1 MKSKLLSIMGWRLS
15 RIDRHLINVFS
26 SRLGSGGV
34 SDWVAAAKAQD
45 KSRPNRDDIEEQRSA
60 MVTKW
65 AEELGLN
72 PNFATTVIYAGIM
85 ESFRRQSKVTYEHL
99 SIIDLDVENINTE
112 KGYAFHRQELLR
124 LTEDVAPYYDEK
136 YGQQFGL
143 KVYLDFESE
152 KIKELLASIKKP
164 ALAVDLGCAT
174 GKIAFS
180 LSTQFQ
186 NVVGYDISSHMI
198 DRALLKNTEIGTKN
212 INFEIVDLD
221 VGIPLL
227 NNSVSV
233 VIMSMGT
240 ASDVRNIDNLLGEI
254 QRVLIPGG
262 KFLLSF
268 YNSESLFAKFGFL
281 PWPTSLRAI
290 VDKEM
295 GILDV
300 IFDSKLY
307 LIYAMPRS
315 VNDVKHL
322 LEQHG
327 LNNNNK
333 FFTHPTISSILP
345 EDIMSTEMF
354 ESYQSPVKDKRYLT
368 PSVKKEESIDAQ
380 ESLIKL
386 DHTLSD
392 LPLNLGAYI
401 IVTGEKL

>member
-1 MKSKLLSIMGWRLS
+1 MKNKLLSILGWRLS
-15 RIDRHLINVFS
+15 RIDRHLVNVLS
-26 SRLGSGGV
+26 TRLGSGGV
-34 SDWVAAAKAQD
+34 SDWVAAAKAHN
-45 KSRPNRDDIEEQRSA
+45 KSSPNRDDIEEQRSA

-65 AEELGLN
+65 AEEVGLN
-72 PNFATTVIYAGIM
+72 PNFATTVIYASIM

-99 SIIDLDVENINTE
+99 SVIDLDIENIATE

-124 LTEDVAPYYDEK
+124 LTKDVALYYDEK

-143 KVYLDFESE
+143 KVYLDFERE
-152 KIKELLASIKKP
+152 KINELVTSIKEP
-164 ALAVDLGCAT
+164 IMAVDLGCAT
-174 GKIAFS
+174 GKIALS

-186 NVVGYDISSHMI
+186 NVVGYDISPHMI
-198 DRALLKNTEIGTKN
+198 NQALKNSESSTKN

-221 VGIPLL
+221 DVGIPLS

-240 ASDVRNIDNLLGEI
+240 ASDVRNLDNLLEEI
-254 QRVLIPGG
+254 RRVLVPGG

-281 PWPTSLRAI
+281 PWPTSLRAM

-300 IFDSKLY
+300 IFNSKLY

-315 VNDVKHL
+315 VNDVKYL
-322 LEQHG
+322 LEKHG
-327 LNNNNK
+327 LNKNNK

-345 EDIMSTEMF
+345 EDIMGTEMF
-354 ESYQSPVKDKRYLT
+354 ESYQNPVKDKRYLS
-368 PSVKKEESIDAQ
+368 PNVKREESIDAQ

-386 DHTLSD
+386 DDTLSE
-392 LPLNLGAYI
+392 LSLNLGAYI
-401 IVTGEKL
+401 IAIGEKN